1 MVTENINKEEGHPD
15 HRSHHHASPHH
26 EPLVQNHESLVQH
39 PGQGSPHQ
47 EHISE
52 QKKSAPYLF
61 QKARNYV
68 QGKERKIGMYGI
80 LLFFVV
86 VGTILVRLKYLPM
99 ESIWNDAAV
108 HLWYAQKLV
117 LHPISTLL
125 WPTYYLED
133 YAIPQTITAVYS
145 LIVGNISVAAELM
158 AVTYCVLGVI
168 FIYLLGKELCD
179 KFTGLMA
186 AILLS
191 ANHIYYFYTIR
202 PLGDVPL
209 LVSVIFLMYAL
220 VKLEKENNLRWGIIL
235 GLSFLIALLH
245 KVQSVLFIL
254 AILVYYLLFKRKEMF
269 LSKPY
274 FVSWVIPWGAAIGA
288 SIVAAVFLHT
298 KLLGRVFGLFLQLR
312 GMPFGFEAAGMLKWI
327 FSWYLIPFVIVG
339 ITLVVIYRQRIFY
352 GPLVLGLCYWLFFE
366 VNVDNTQDR
375 YMLPL
380 LPLAIILAV
389 FALSELSSFV
399 ASIPSK
405 KFAKKLTFLLVITA
419 VFFISYQSYTLAD
432 SLAYGKSFTFLG
444 YQEAGQWLK
453 DNAPDNAII
462 FAGSPRSIRAFVGRE
477 YYNEGHEDSPTIG
490 GPLWWLRGDRYLEE
504 FHPDDAKQNFEED
517 LAMLVKDHDIFLE
530 IDVWEY
536 TQPKWYWPVSQ
547 QSIDYFL
554 SQGFKIVHVV
564 EREVPTE
571 KGMQKMPVIFLFKKD
586 MVAG

>member
-1 MVTENINKEEGHPD
+1 MVNEHINTEEGHPS
-15 HRSHHHASPHH
+15 HRSHHHASSHQEPLVQHHEQVSPHH
-26 EPLVQNHESLVQH
+26 EPF
-39 PGQGSPHQ
+39 
-47 EHISE
+47 SE
-52 QKKSAPYLF
+52 QKKNAFDLF
-61 QKARNYV
+61 QKARVYF
-68 QGKERKIGMYGI
+68 QGKERKIGLYAI

-86 VGTILVRLKYLPM
+86 IGTVLIRLKYLPM

-108 HLWYAQKLV
+108 HLWYAQKLIM
-117 LHPISTLL
+117 HPLSTLL

-133 YAIPQTITAVYS
+133 YAIPQTITAFYS
-145 LIVGNISVAAELM
+145 IITGNISTASELM
-158 AVTYCVLGVI
+158 ILTYCVLGVI
-168 FIYLLGKELCD
+168 LIYLLGKELRD

-191 ANHIYYFYTIR
+191 VNHIYYFYTIR
-202 PLGDVPL
+202 PLGDAPL
-209 LVSVIFLMYAL
+209 LVSVIFLMYSL
-220 VKLEKENNLRWGIIL
+220 VKLEKEQNMKWGIIL
-235 GLSFLIALLH
+235 GLSFLITLLH

-274 FVSWVIPWGAAIGA
+274 IASWVIPWGAAIVA

-312 GMPFGFEAAGMLKWI
+312 GMPFGLEAAGMLKWI
-327 FSWYLIPFVIVG
+327 FSWYLIPFVLMG
-339 ITLVVIYRQRIFY
+339 IALVIIYRQRIFY
-352 GPLVLGLCYWLFFE
+352 GPLVLGVCYWLFFE

-389 FALSELSSFV
+389 FTLTELASF
-399 ASIPSK
+399 AAGFTTK
-405 KFAKKLTFLLVITA
+405 KFASPLKFLLVLGA
-419 VFFISYQSYTLAD
+419 VFFIAQQSFVVAD

-453 DNAPDNAII
+453 ENAPDDAII

-477 YYNEGHEDSPTIG
+477 YYNEGHEDSPIVG

-554 SQGFKIVHVV
+554 SQGFQIVHVV

-586 MVAG
+586 RVAG